1 MGAVGGTLGM
11 FLGLSF
17 WQLGK
22 DDVVSRVSRETGGGG
37 GREHERGRG
46 RRARGDSE
54 RVGAISWGAIES

>member
-1 MGAVGGTLGM
+1 M
-11 FLGLSF
+11 FLGVFF

-46 RRARGDSE
+46 RRAVTVSGCDLL
-54 RVGAISWGAIES
+54 